1 MMTKTSRLRVLN
13 KQIERLQ
20 RRLLRLQR
28 RSYRYSWVR
37 FSAFFVALL
46 VTGLALYFVGPWLAA
61 ICLLAGALLFGAA
74 IYAHGRL
81 NWSIRQYQRW
91 IQIKSAHIA
100 RAKLDWEQL
109 PTGVHHRPETDHP
122 FEADLDLV
130 GRRSLHRLL
139 DTAVSYEGSQR
150 LRDWLAAPVPDL
162 PQVTRRQETVR
173 ELAPRYL
180 FRDKLALNAALAAG
194 AQRTWKANQLIAWLE
209 QGDDADSLRRWLI
222 LFGAFALLN
231 ALLFVANQLG
241 LLPAWWQITL
251 VLYLGLWLT
260 RSRVIDAIGA
270 DALAIE
276 GALRQLRAV
285 LGHLETFSY
294 DRTPYLKELCA
305 PFLDPARR
313 PSRYLGR
320 ITRIVAALGMRE
332 NPIFRFVLNALLP
345 WDYFFAYRLSRTKA
359 DMARHAPAWM
369 DVWSE
374 LEALSSLANFAFL
387 NPSYSFPHFLAGQ
400 PEELDSVFQAEGL
413 GHPLLSDGAKVCNDF
428 AVSALGQVTI
438 ITGSNMAGKSVFLKT
453 VGVNLALAQAGGPV
467 NAQRLRT
474 MPFRIFTCMGISDSV
489 TDGFSFFYAEVRRL
503 RSLLA
508 ELRREHPLPLLFC
521 VDEIFRGTNNRERLI
536 GSRAYVRALAGEH
549 GLGLIATHD
558 LELARLEGEASQVV
572 NYHFRDHV
580 VDGRMAFDYT
590 LQAGPC
596 PTTNALKIMELEGLP
611 VPPQG

>member
-1 MMTKTSRLRVLN
+1 MIKGTRLRVLDN
-13 KQIERLQ
+13 QIERLQ

-28 RSYRYSWVR
+28 SSYRYSWVR
-37 FSAFFVALL
+37 FIAFFLALL
-46 VTGLALYFVGPWLAA
+46 ATGLALYFVGPWLAA
-61 ICLLAGALLFGAA
+61 FCLLAGGLLFGAA

-100 RAKLDWEQL
+100 RATLDWEQL
-109 PTGVHHRPETDHP
+109 PAGFHHRPEPDHP

-150 LRDWLAAPVPDL
+150 LRDWLATPVPDL
-162 PQVTRRQETVR
+162 QQATRRQETVR

-180 FRDKLALNAALAAG
+180 FRDRLTLNAALAAG
-194 AQRTWKANQLIAWLE
+194 TQRTWKANQLVAWLDRGE
-209 QGDDADSLRRWLI
+209 PEVSLRRWLI
-222 LFGAFALLN
+222 LFGALACLN

-260 RSRVIDAIGA
+260 KSRVIDAIGA

-294 DRTPYLKELCA
+294 GRTPYLEELCA
-305 PFLDPARR
+305 PFLDRAHR

-332 NPIFRFVLNALLP
+332 NPIFRFVLNALVP

-369 DVWSE
+369 DVWFE

-387 NPSYSFPHFLAGQ
+387 NPSYSFPQFLAGQ
-400 PEELDSVFQAEGL
+400 PEHSGAVFRAEGL
-413 GHPLLSDGAKVCNDF
+413 AHPLLSDDAKVCNDF

-467 NAQRLRT
+467 DAQRLRT
-474 MPFRIFTCMGISDSV
+474 MPFRMFTCMGISDSV

-508 ELRREHPLPLLFC
+508 ELQREHPLPLLFC
-521 VDEIFRGTNNRERLI
+521 IDEIFRGTNNRERLI

-558 LELARLEGEASQVV
+558 LELAKLEGEASQVV

-580 VDGRMAFDYT
+580 VNGRMAFDYT
-590 LQAGPC
+590 LQPGPC

-611 VPPQG
+611 VPPQV